1 MTERIA
7 DQKFAVKSLVNLYRN
22 SKDLPGRSDD
32 LHDGPLKKGSV
43 DAKRFFKKLRQGV
56 RVAATTT
63 TTALGNVAS
72 EIAGR

>member
-43 DAKRFFKKLRQGV
+43 DAKRFFKKLRQ
-56 RVAATTT
+56 RET
-63 TTALGNVAS
+63 S
-72 EIAGR
+72 AGSSFLLVNSVFMAGITMW